1 MRPLEYAPVHAYKE
15 TGAARVGRIRRQTAG
30 RMRELRQRWRDE
42 GRPDPAT
49 LDRAIAD
56 AVRAALLASVVNGKT
71 ASSIPVREILLRIS
85 GQLVAR
91 SRRDS
96 EAGRDV
102 VVYDKR
108 AVADAVHKRLLQAP
122 RASHAVT
129 EIAVSQS
136 RSNGEVEDL
145 IFEDID

>member
-1 MRPLEYAPVHAYKE
+1 MRQTDYYPAHAYKE

-56 AVRAALLASVVNGKT
+56 AVRDALLATVVDGRT
-71 ASSIPVREILLRIS
+71 ASSISVREILLRIS
-85 GQLVAR
+85 GQLVER
-91 SRRDS
+91 SRRDA

-102 VVYDKR
+102 VIYDRK
-108 AVADAVHKRLLQAP
+108 AVAEAVHKRLLQAP
-122 RASHAVT
+122 RARHAVT
-129 EIAVSQS
+129 EIAVSKS
-136 RSNGEVEDL
+136 GSNGEVEDL
-145 IFEDID
+145 VWDDQH

>member
-1 MRPLEYAPVHAYKE
+1 MRQTDYYPAHAYKE

-30 RMRELRQRWRDE
+30 RMRGLRQRWKDE

-56 AVRAALLASVVNGKT
+56 AVRDALLATVVDGRT
-71 ASSIPVREILLRIS
+71 ARSIPVREILIRIS

-91 SRRDS
+91 SRRDA

-102 VVYDKR
+102 VVYDKK
-108 AVADAVHKRLLQAP
+108 AVAEAVHRRLLQAP
-122 RASHAVT
+122 RARHSVT
-129 EIAVSQS
+129 EIPVSEDG
-136 RSNGEVEDL
+136 SNGEVDDL
-145 IFEDID
+145 MWDDVD

>member
-1 MRPLEYAPVHAYKE
+1 MRQTDYYPAHAYKE
-15 TGAARVGRIRRQTAG
+15 TGAARLGRIRRQTAG
-30 RMRELRQRWRDE
+30 RMRELRQRRRDE

-56 AVRAALLASVVNGKT
+56 AVRDALLATVVGGKT
-71 ASSIPVREILLRIS
+71 ARTIPVREILVRIG

-91 SRRDS
+91 SRRDA

-108 AVADAVHKRLLQAP
+108 AVAEAVHKRLLQSP
-122 RASHAVT
+122 RTRHAVT
-129 EIAVSQS
+129 EIAVSKS
-136 RSNGEVEDL
+136 KSNGEVEDL
-145 IFEDID
+145 VWDDEH

>member
-1 MRPLEYAPVHAYKE
+1 MRETAYYPVHAHRE

-30 RMRELRQRWRDE
+30 RMRELRQRWKDE

-56 AVRAALLASVVNGKT
+56 AVRASILASVVDGKT
-71 ASSIPVREILLRIS
+71 ASSIPVKGILLRIG

-108 AVADAVHKRLLQAP
+108 AVAEAVHKRLLQVPKP
-122 RASHAVT
+122 RHSVT
-129 EIAVSQS
+129 EIPVSEDG
-136 RSNGEVEDL
+136 SNGGVDDL
-145 IFEDID
+145 VFEDEH